1 SLCREAISLCATGT
15 HLAATIR
22 LSLAWTLQMLSR
34 INGSHALINEAVD
47 IQRQALVDLPPSHC
61 YDQHRHL
68 RFLGV
73 HLHYRYEVFG
83 RPEDLDE
90 FLDVSAQAVHLCP
103 EMHID
108 RCKTVTEML
117 WALYAKAVRSGAV
130 NELNKS
136 IELGLNTLKEVSGAG
151 MGRARC
157 LGVVGDLL
165 ALRHELAPSDGRE
178 LEKSITLT
186 REALQLYP
194 PNRANYRVCVD
205 RLALGLRLQYNW
217 TGEISCLEEAIQLG
231 RSSIDSIPTTH
242 PQRFIPARNLAHSLM
257 LRFNETRRISDLHE
271 AIKWDRSAL
280 ASIGTSHT
288 SYPEISA
295 QAVSRL
301 CMLFDARGSFEALE
315 EAITLGNTV
324 LDTMASDHIQRSD
337 VILELSKA
345 LLRRGRHQGNV
356 ADIDRSISELARIK
370 EVMLQRTDG
379 PELLS
384 TLADC
389 HIVRFRFNR
398 GYKDANDALEIMTGL
413 LDKLP
418 PGRPE
423 KYQYLV
429 STAELHMEIGT
440 PYRTDRQLL
449 DIFALVGGLLPRV
462 AFFDLHLHTRLQ
474 SLAIG
479 QSIALT
485 GASHALNIGSSQ
497 KALEI
502 LEQGRAVFWTHALR
516 LRSPFEAAPKELRA
530 RLLILARQLEKVRD
544 SSFTGENPGAVEADI
559 ARRRGQIEEFNALL
573 NQVRKLPGLN
583 RFLLH
588 DEFTTLRKASERG
601 PVVVLVSSALGCH
614 AILLKQGGDCVSIPI
629 EHLPD
634 IWLAHSGTEWRS
646 IIVEARA
653 EMRDCRKMKK
663 SKIPKARRTAADEI
677 LRQLWIEVVRPVL
690 SALGLEPAEG
700 RNRPRI
706 WWCPTGNFAH
716 LPIHAAGAGG
726 EWCSDYVVSSYI
738 PTIGSLLAARNAY
751 SPILKE
757 DVQALVAATP
767 RSSMSQWSDLIN
779 TREEARAIRAV
790 LPSGSTMELPPADD
804 ACIEGG
810 NGITAETLLKLL
822 PQTNILH
829 LACHGHQDLENPL
842 QSGFILRDEK
852 LTIERL
858 MPVPLPRAVMAFL
871 SACETAKGDFNQPD
885 QVVHL
890 AAVMFFA
897 GFKSVIA
904 TLWSM
909 ADADGPEIAR
919 SVYQKIFS
927 GNLDHID
934 PDDIAYALDEAVTK
948 LRTVQPEPLRWAPY
962 IHLGI

>member
-1 SLCREAISLCATGT
+1 
-15 HLAATIR
+15 
-22 LSLAWTLQMLSR
+22 
-34 INGSHALINEAVD
+34 
-47 IQRQALVDLPPSHC
+47 
-61 YDQHRHL
+61 
-68 RFLGV
+68 
-73 HLHYRYEVFG
+73 
-83 RPEDLDE
+83 
-90 FLDVSAQAVHLCP
+90 
-103 EMHID
+103 
-108 RCKTVTEML
+108 ML
-117 WALYAKAVRSGAV
+117 WSLYLKSFRSGAI
-130 NELNKS
+130 NELNKA
-136 IELGLNTLKEVSGAG
+136 IELGLNTLKEVSDAG
-151 MGRARC
+151 FAHVD
-157 LGVVGDLL
+157 LLSVVADLL
-165 ALRHELAPSDGRE
+165 ALRHQLAPSDGRD
-178 LEKSITLT
+178 LERSVTLY
-186 REALQLYP
+186 REVLRLFP
-194 PNRANYRVCVD
+194 PNRADYWLYVD
-205 RLALGLRLQYNW
+205 CLAVGLRLQYHW
-217 TGEISCLEEAIQLG
+217 TGEISHLEESIQLG
-231 RSSIDSIPTTH
+231 RSIIGSMPTTH
-242 PQRFIPARNLAHSLM
+242 PQRFVPARNLAHSLM
-257 LRFNETRRISDLHE
+257 LRFNETRRISDLDE
-271 AIKWDRSAL
+271 AIKWDRMAL
-280 ASIGTSHT
+280 ASSGTSHVL
-288 SYPEISA
+288 YPEISA

-324 LDTMASDHIQRSD
+324 LDTMASDSVQRSD

-398 GYKDANDALEIMTGL
+398 SYKDANDALEIITGL

-423 KYQYLV
+423 RFRCLV
-429 STAELHMEIGT
+429 GAAELHMELGT
-440 PYRTDRQLL
+440 SYRSIQAALSHLARALSDEHRDVRSRIEGARRILDIAVSQYQDIVHSEVAAHRQLL
-449 DIFALVGGLLPRV
+449 DIFALVVGHLPRV
-462 AFFDLHLHTRLQ
+462 AFFGLHLHTRLQ

-485 GASHALNIGSSQ
+485 GASHALNIGLPD

-516 LRSPFEAAPKELRA
+516 LRSPFDAAPKEIGD
-530 RLLILARQLEKVRD
+530 RLSILARQLDKVYD
-544 SSFTGENPGAVEADI
+544 KSSTGENLGVVEAEI
-559 ARRRGQIEEFNALL
+559 ARRRGLIEEFNALL

-601 PVVVLVSSALGCH
+601 PVVVLVSSALGSH
-614 AILLKQGGDCVSIPI
+614 AVLLKQGGDCVSIPI

-634 IWLAHSGTEWRS
+634 TWLAHSGTEWRS

-653 EMRDCRKMKK
+653 EMRDCRKMEK

-690 SALGLEPAEG
+690 NALGLEPSE
-700 RNRPRI
+700 
-706 WWCPTGNFAH
+706 
-716 LPIHAAGAGG
+716 AGAGG

-757 DVQALVAATP
+757 DVHALVAATP

-790 LPSGSTMELPPADD
+790 LPSGSTMELSPADD

-810 NGITAETLLKLL
+810 NGITAKTLLKLL

-858 MPVPLPRAVMAFL
+858 MPVPLPRAFMAFL

-890 AAVMFFA
+890 AAAMFFA

-919 SVYQKIFS
+919 SVYKKIFS
-927 GNLDHID
+927 GKLDHID

-948 LRTVQPEPLRWAPY
+948 LRTIQPEPLRWAPY

>member
-1 SLCREAISLCATGT
+1 
-15 HLAATIR
+15 
-22 LSLAWTLQMLSR
+22 
-34 INGSHALINEAVD
+34 
-47 IQRQALVDLPPSHC
+47 
-61 YDQHRHL
+61 
-68 RFLGV
+68 
-73 HLHYRYEVFG
+73 
-83 RPEDLDE
+83 
-90 FLDVSAQAVHLCP
+90 
-103 EMHID
+103 
-108 RCKTVTEML
+108 
-117 WALYAKAVRSGAV
+117 
-130 NELNKS
+130 
-136 IELGLNTLKEVSGAG
+136 
-151 MGRARC
+151 
-157 LGVVGDLL
+157 
-165 ALRHELAPSDGRE
+165 
-178 LEKSITLT
+178 
-186 REALQLYP
+186 
-194 PNRANYRVCVD
+194 
-205 RLALGLRLQYNW
+205 
-217 TGEISCLEEAIQLG
+217 
-231 RSSIDSIPTTH
+231 
-242 PQRFIPARNLAHSLM
+242 M
-257 LRFNETRRISDLHE
+257 LRFNETRQISDLDE
-271 AIKWDRSAL
+271 AIKWDRRAL
-280 ASIGTSHT
+280 ASCGTSHVF
-288 SYPEISA
+288 YPEISA
-295 QAVSRL
+295 LAVSRL

-324 LDTMASDHIQRSD
+324 LDTMVSDHAERSN

-356 ADIDRSISELARIK
+356 ADIDRSISELAGIK

-389 HIVRFRFNR
+389 HIIRFRFNR
-398 GYKDANDALEIMTGL
+398 SNKDANDALEIMTGL

-423 KYQYLV
+423 RYQYLV
-429 STAELHMEIGT
+429 STAELHMEIET
-440 PYRTDRQLL
+440 PYRSIRIALSHLASALSDEHRDVRSRIEGARRILDIAVSQYQDIVSSEVAAHRQLL
-449 DIFALVGGLLPRV
+449 DIFADVVGHLPRV
-462 AFFDLHLHTRLQ
+462 AFFGLHLHTRLQ

-485 GASHALNIGSSQ
+485 GASHALNIGLPD

-516 LRSPFEAAPKELRA
+516 LRSPFDVAPKEIGD
-530 RLLILARQLEKVRD
+530 RLSILARQLDKVHD
-544 SSFTGENPGAVEADI
+544 KSSTGENLGVVEAEI
-559 ARRRGQIEEFNALL
+559 AHRRGQIEEFNTLL

-583 RFLLH
+583 RFLLP
-588 DEFTTLRKASERG
+588 DEFTTLRKASQRG

-614 AILLKQGGDCVSIPI
+614 AVLLKQGGDCVSIPI

-634 IWLAHSGTEWRS
+634 TWLTHSGTEWRS

-663 SKIPKARRTAADEI
+663 SKITKAQRAGAEEI
-677 LRQLWIEVVRPVL
+677 LRQLWIEVVRPVMNV
-690 SALGLEPAEG
+690 LGLEPAEG

-716 LPIHAAGAGG
+716 LPIHAAGAEG

-751 SPILKE
+751 SPILKD
-757 DVQALVAATP
+757 DVHALVAATP
-767 RSSMSQWSDLIN
+767 RSSISQWSDLIN

-790 LPSGSTMELPPADD
+790 LPRGAIIELPPADD

-858 MPVPLPRAVMAFL
+858 MPVPLPRASMAFL

-890 AAVMFFA
+890 AAAMFFA

-904 TLWSM
+904 TLWSVPVCSF
-909 ADADGPEIAR
+909 ALLWYRLTTDCKGPW
-919 SVYQKIFS
+919 
-927 GNLDHID
+927 
-934 PDDIAYALDEAVTK
+934 
-948 LRTVQPEPLRWAPY
+948 RTRTGQR
-962 IHLGI
+962 